1 MVLSFVL
8 LSVSSATG
16 LTLVLRKIHGK
27 SPFDRYP
34 HMYID
39 HPYIN
44 PRLDDNH
51 SGDRDAGVHAHD
63 RQRGRSNGGPVG
75 RGGAKSAAFDFRLFV
90 SIVFI
95 THRRQVR

>member
-1 MVLSFVL
+1 MVLSFIL

-27 SPFDRYP
+27 SPIDRFP
-34 HMYID
+34 HLYTD

-44 PRLDDNH
+44 PHLDDNC

-63 RQRGRSNGGPVG
+63 GQRGRSNGGPVG
-75 RGGAKSAAFDFRLFV
+75 CGGTKSAAFDFRLFV
-90 SIVFI
+90 SITFI
-95 THRRQVR
+95 THHRQAR